1 MDNET
6 ATFDFIDYESA
17 KNMYIDAHSAITR
30 LGLWTWLSNY
40 TPQEGKGFMFS
51 SDPNINSIYGAL
63 KTSHSGATFAL
74 VMRAME
80 HIAKYGYPAFA
91 DQYKPAT
98 RN

>member
-6 ATFDFIDYESA
+6 ATFDFVDYENT

-30 LGLWTWLSNY
+30 LGLWPWLSNY

-74 VMRAME
+74 IGTYRKIRISSICRSIQKMML
-80 HIAKYGYPAFA
+80 
-91 DQYKPAT
+91 
-98 RN
+98 